1 MVTPVPIPNTEV
13 KHFIGEYSYACHSET
28 SKLPGYLPVFIHWF
42 FLYFVVIYFSEVYFM
57 QIKVN
62 SLDETFAL
70 AAKIVPLLPEP
81 ALICLS
87 GDLGAGKTAFTK
99 GVGKALNIKRTINSP
114 TFNILKSY
122 NGDRILNHIDAYRL
136 EGTNQDLGFE
146 EIFDENITI
155 VEWPQFIQD
164 FLPETY
170 LSIEI
175 KRLDGDLRI
184 FDISAVG
191 EDYKRIVEELI

>member
-1 MVTPVPIPNTEV
+1 
-13 KHFIGEYSYACHSET
+13 
-28 SKLPGYLPVFIHWF
+28 
-42 FLYFVVIYFSEVYFM
+42 M
-57 QIKVN
+57 QIQVN
-62 SLDETFAL
+62 SLEETFAL

-122 NGDRILNHIDAYRL
+122 KGERILNHIDAYRL
-136 EGTNQDLGFE
+136 EGTSQDLGFE
-146 EIFDENITI
+146 ELFDENITI

-164 FLPETY
+164 FLPKSY

-175 KRLDGDLRI
+175 KRLEKDSRLFHIIGI
-184 FDISAVG
+184 G
-191 EDYKRIVEELI
+191 EEYKRIVEELL